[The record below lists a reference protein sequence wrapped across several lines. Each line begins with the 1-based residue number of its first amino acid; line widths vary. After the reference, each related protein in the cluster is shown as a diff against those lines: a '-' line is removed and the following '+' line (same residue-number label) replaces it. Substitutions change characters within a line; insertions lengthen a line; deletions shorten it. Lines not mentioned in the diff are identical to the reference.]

1 MKHMKRQLLLLAST
15 APLMLTPIAA
25 QAADGSGGV
34 FGLGASRDQSN
45 IGEFIEKEGGP
56 PMESADSAWGANLYV
71 GYAFNRYV
79 TLRFGQRFLGG
90 GEADSSSGA
99 STVKIDGDGIYL
111 AADLM
116 WPVTDRFAIGGTFGN
131 QSIDADIEVEQ
142 SGFFGSTSRTVSE
155 DARDFYYGVRAR
167 WTLGETAS
175 FIASYNL
182 YSFEVDDASE
192 DIEFDSLG
200 LGFEW
205 RF

>member
-1 MKHMKRQLLLLAST
+1 MKSMKRQLLLLATT

-25 QAADGSGGV
+25 QAAAADGSGGV

-45 IGEFIEKEGGP
+45 IGDFIEKEGGP
-56 PMESADSAWGANLYV
+56 PMDSADAAWGADLYL
-71 GYAFNRYV
+71 GYAFHRYV

-99 STVKIDGDGIYL
+99 TTVKVDGDGIYF

-116 WPVTDRFAIGGTFGN
+116 WPVTDGFAIGGTFGN
-131 QSIDADIEVEQ
+131 QSIDADVEVDQ
-142 SGFFGSTSRTVSE
+142 GRFSTTVTE
-155 DARDFYYGVRAR
+155 DARDFYYGLRAR
-167 WTLGETAS
+167 WAMGETAS

-192 DIEFDSLG
+192 DLEFDSLG

>member
-1 MKHMKRQLLLLAST
+1 MF
-15 APLMLTPIAA
+15 TPIAA

-56 PMESADSAWGANLYV
+56 SMESADSAWGANLYV

-142 SGFFGSTSRTVSE
+142 SGFFGSASRTVSE
-155 DARDFYYGVRAR
+155 EARDFYYGVRAR

-175 FIASYNL
+175 LIASYNL

>member
-1 MKHMKRQLLLLAST
+1 MKHSIFWLAAASALT
-15 APLMLTPIAA
+15 FSPLSAYAA
-25 QAADGSGGV
+25 EGSGGV
-34 FGLGASRDQSN
+34 FGLGASRDESN
-45 IGEFIEKEGGP
+45 IGEFIENEGGP
-56 PMESADSAWGANLYV
+56 PMGSADAAWGANLYA
-71 GYAFNRYV
+71 GYAFNRYL

-90 GEADSSSGA
+90 GEADSSGGA
-99 STVKIDGDGIYL
+99 TTVKVDGDGIYL

-116 WPVTDRFAIGGTFGN
+116 WPVTDTFAIGATLGN

-142 SGFFGSTSRTVSE
+142 SGYFGSSSVTVSE

-167 WTLGETAS
+167 WTMGETAS
-175 FIASYNL
+175 LIASYNL
-182 YSFEVDDASE
+182 YSFEVDNASE